1 VYTSRWFSNSRYATK
16 KADSLRLFLKDSES
30 KTWLRAPK
38 ITLNDTSYP
47 ATDIAAN
54 SLPGAEERRF
64 FHWELE
70 FPEVFFAPSRPG
82 GQDVQLSPN
91 GGFDAVVANPPYS
104 DIKDLE
110 EIFIRYLFDD
120 YEFMEFRVN
129 IFAAFIERSLHNIIS
144 PSGLLGFI
152 IPTAFLTQ
160 VSYAAIRKKILQHHW
175 LREIVRLHN
184 EVFGD
189 SAGEVRVETCLV
201 VVSGSQN
208 EPNLSTS
215 VLIYE
220 GFVRNEVISADTAI
234 RGFVVEQNN
243 WIGQEE
249 TAFTLVNPKESALLR
264 KIEDFSSYLE
274 EYCEFC
280 LGITP
285 YDKYRGHTSEQIK
298 NRIFHANVKLDDTY
312 KKLLVSEDVDRY
324 SVTWNGE

>member
-1 VYTSRWFSNSRYATK
+1 
-16 KADSLRLFLKDSES
+16 
-30 KTWLRAPK
+30 
-38 ITLNDTSYP
+38 
-47 ATDIAAN
+47 
-54 SLPGAEERRF
+54 
-64 FHWELE
+64 
-70 FPEVFFAPSRPG
+70 
-82 GQDVQLSPN
+82 
-91 GGFDAVVANPPYS
+91 
-104 DIKDLE
+104 
-110 EIFIRYLFDD
+110 
-120 YEFMEFRVN
+120 
-129 IFAAFIERSLHNIIS
+129 
-144 PSGLLGFI
+144 
-152 IPTAFLTQ
+152 
-160 VSYAAIRKKILQHHW
+160 
-175 LREIVRLHN
+175 
-184 EVFGD
+184 
-189 SAGEVRVETCLV
+189 

-285 YDKYRGHTSEQIK
+285 YDKYRGHTSEKIK

-312 KKLLVSEDVDRY
+312 KKLLVSGDVDRY
-324 SVTWNGE
+324 SVTWNGEEWIRYGNWLAAPREQRFFMEERLLIQQIIDWSSLRILVVGPMRNFIILKINLIYLHIMVLISSTFSLFLIQ